1 MCIMKI
7 EIHEI
12 YNMIDRMISGVEGI
26 TAEGVEIEGKSIR
39 YYRGSFWTHKQRQGN
54 SLHEIS

>member
-1 MCIMKI
+1 MKI